1 MFDEIGWVESSLDG
15 LQPGECC
22 AICSGNF
29 IWSLDE
35 LPISLLSSYKEVDLH
50 MVKDHLPSLD
60 GSLP

>member
-1 MFDEIGWVESSLDG
+1 MFDEIGWVERSLDG

-35 LPISLLSSYKEVDLH
+35 LPVSLLSSNGEGNLH
-50 MVKDHLPSLD
+50 MVGDHLLNLD
-60 GSLP
+60 E

>member
-1 MFDEIGWVESSLDG
+1 MFDEIGRIKGSLDG

-35 LPISLLSSYKEVDLH
+35 LPVSLLSSYKEVDLH
-50 MVKDHLPSLD
+50 MVEDHLLNL
-60 GSLP
+60 GE

>member
-1 MFDEIGWVESSLDG
+1 MFDEVGWVEGPLDS

-35 LPISLLSSYKEVDLH
+35 LPVNLLSSNEEVDLH
-50 MVKDHLPSLD
+50 MAVDPLLNL
-60 GSLP
+60 GG